1 MDTLNEFQKMM
12 AEQTDLAL
20 ATIGT
25 DGIPNVRVVNYYF
38 NPENNIVYFATFKNN
53 VKVKEMK
60 QNQNVAFTTIP
71 KEELLSRVKKLF
83 LIWQIVF
90 VRRYLIIEKQ

>member
-1 MDTLNEFQKMM
+1 MDTLKEFQKMM

-38 NPENNIVYFATFKNN
+38 NPENNIVYFATFKN
-53 VKVKEMK
+53 KSSGYET
-60 QNQNVAFTTIP
+60 FCSLPDISGLP
-71 KEELLSRVKKLF
+71 ISDDR
-83 LIWQIVF
+83 
-90 VRRYLIIEKQ
+90 

>member
-1 MDTLNEFQKMM
+1 MDTLKEFQKMM

-38 NPENNIVYFATFKNN
+38 NPENNIVYFATSKRNETKSKCCLYNN
-53 VKVKEMK
+53 SQKRKRAYKSEGNCYKE
-60 QNQNVAFTTIP
+60 
-71 KEELLSRVKKLF
+71 
-83 LIWQIVF
+83 
-90 VRRYLIIEKQ
+90 

>member
-1 MDTLNEFQKMM
+1 MDTLKEFQKMM

-38 NPENNIVYFATFKNN
+38 NQKIILYTLQHLKI
-53 VKVKEMK
+53 
-60 QNQNVAFTTIP
+60 TI
-71 KEELLSRVKKLF
+71 K
-83 LIWQIVF
+83 
-90 VRRYLIIEKQ
+90 

>member
-25 DGIPNVRVVNYYF
+25 D
-38 NPENNIVYFATFKNN
+38 
-53 VKVKEMK
+53 
-60 QNQNVAFTTIP
+60 AFQMLELSIIISIP
-71 KEELLSRVKKLF
+71 K
-83 LIWQIVF
+83 
-90 VRRYLIIEKQ
+90 IILYTLQHLKITSK

>member
-38 NPENNIVYFATFKNN
+38 NPENNIVYFATFKNKRQSKRN
-53 VKVKEMK
+53 ETKSECCLY
-60 QNQNVAFTTIP
+60 NN
-71 KEELLSRVKKLF
+71 SKKRKRAYKSERNCY
-83 LIWQIVF
+83 Q
-90 VRRYLIIEKQ
+90 E